1 LSLIPAVLQL
11 QCSRCCKQDT
21 RDGLMAMRIPEAAS
35 QLTERGNNCVRHGDT
50 AGITTDDF
58 TRLQKQKTSSNI
70 SLL

>member
-1 LSLIPAVLQL
+1 M
-11 QCSRCCKQDT
+11 QDT
-21 RDGLMAMRIPEAAS
+21 RVGLMAMTLVLRIPEAAS